1 MGTKITKSNAKSA
14 IKDDKAHIDYLK
26 RDVKDDQYGG
36 GKYKDINQTADEI
49 HISKLA
55 GDIKGDRS
63 FLSKHWVHSS
73 PLNQLGDYEGGPL
86 QVGSNEPIDHV
97 TLGAAQTDKLEGYL
111 DEIPDKKV
119 IPQSSTKEKVVNE
132 EKVIQPGD
140 STETMAETFRV
151 TDEANKALAGGR
163 PKEESVLPSIEVVSG
178 EVDGVAYGAADVDGH
193 IAVDT
198 ATVGYD
204 DTMNLP

>member
-26 RDVKDDQYGG
+26 RDVKDDQDGG

-55 GDIKGDRS
+55 SDIKGDKS
-63 FLSKHWVHSS
+63 FLSKHWSHSS
-73 PLNQLGDYEGGPL
+73 PLNQ
-86 QVGSNEPIDHV
+86 VGSAGEFNTDHV
-97 TLGAAQTDKLEGYL
+97 AMGEDQIALEQSYM
-111 DEIPDKKV
+111 DDVPDKIQHKQV
-119 IPQSSTKEKVVNE
+119 IADTNLTEEPDSSDFSKFTDFD
-132 EKVIQPGD
+132 PGKITSPD
-140 STETMAETFRV
+140 IKLDKDGNPIKFVDIAE
-151 TDEANKALAGGR
+151 
-163 PKEESVLPSIEVVSG
+163 G

-204 DTMNLP
+204 DTINLP

>member
-55 GDIKGDRS
+55 GDIKGDKS
-63 FLSKHWVHSS
+63 FLSKHWSHSS
-73 PLNQLGDYEGGPL
+73 PLNQLGDYEGEPL
-86 QVGSNEPIDHV
+86 EVGSNESIDHV
-97 TLGAAQTDKLEGYL
+97 TEGAAQTAKLEGYMN
-111 DEIPDKKV
+111 EITDKKV
-119 IPQSSTKEKVVNE
+119 IPTEEKVVDE
-132 EKVIQPGD
+132 KKVIQPGD
-140 STETMAETFRV
+140 STQSMADTFKT
-151 TDEANKALAGGR
+151 TDEANAVLAGGR
-163 PKEESVLPSIEVVSG
+163 PKVKSVLPSIEVVSG

-204 DTMNLP
+204 DTINLP

>member
-63 FLSKHWVHSS
+63 FLSKHWSHSS
-73 PLNQLGDYEGGPL
+73 PLNQ
-86 QVGSNEPIDHV
+86 VGSAGEFNTDYSAPELAEFNAQEFDDARAAKRAESIKAQKV
-97 TLGAAQTDKLEGYL
+97 T
-111 DEIPDKKV
+111 
-119 IPQSSTKEKVVNE
+119 E
-132 EKVIQPGD
+132 ENVIQPGD
-140 STETMAETFRV
+140 STQSMADTFKV
-151 TDEANKALAGGR
+151 TDEANKVLAGGR
-163 PKEESVLPSIEVVSG
+163 PKVESVLPSIEVVSG

-198 ATVGYD
+198 ATIGYD
-204 DTMNLP
+204 DTINLP